1 MAANATAPKLI
12 LDNRVNVSDSFD
24 QLINYSG
31 VNVNVFEINPDG
43 ASPYTSQVLYNNIVV
58 PNISSTLVSRN
69 IRHRYDCTISF
80 DRTNANKPIFAGV
93 NDGYLQGAGGTSV
106 APTIS
111 YSSSSVQPVD
121 TVLRAPFPLQS
132 ICDSVS
138 LTINSGT
145 NTLNSRQIL
154 DPISRKLDKKY
165 LMYQQS
171 ECPTQLDNLVKLA
184 TDNGL
189 FVGSAALPIAN
200 QANWAAVVAATPQI
214 TVAVNGVNVSYYP
227 GGTVAPAIGTVLQLV
242 APVGYTA
249 LCAVQFAYVNAAALA
264 NLGQIF
270 LYQQV
275 GTVSNQPLS
284 KYENSAGFSRASFL
298 PTSVSLAGNFVSVKY
313 NVVEQVCISPL
324 TLFDNE
330 TFLANINTLSLLFNF
345 SNIYDII
352 YCANPAALTNIQ
364 GVGAGITISNAKL
377 LLTYIQCN
385 PEVMTI
391 PRAVSYNYEN
401 VVYFAKTQTPLGA
414 AFKTDLFQSDT
425 VRFQCMPSMIYLFLR
440 NSVSAR
446 VATQTQ
452 TFYQVGQ
459 GSSSTASA
467 GLAINIGNRTG
478 LLASA
483 SPQTLFRISRSNGY
497 NGNFDEWQN
506 SGGVI
511 MLNPVKDLGIDPSL
525 DTLPLETGSVN
536 FQYSCY
542 FNNSNFAYSNSL
554 PAGTVV
560 PVPELM
566 IVSVYAGI
574 ATITTD
580 QCMFSLGSLSGNE
593 INAVL
598 SKAGKSGAMLSSEN
612 VEPTIQ
618 GKGLFAK
625 GKHILGKMAS
635 SNRSPMKM

>member
-1 MAANATAPKLI
+1 MASNATAPKLI

-43 ASPYTSQVLYNNIVV
+43 NSPYVSQVLYNNIVV

-69 IRHRYDCTISF
+69 IRHRYDCTISY
-80 DRTNANKPIFAGV
+80 DRTLPNKPIFAGV
-93 NDGYLQGAGGTSV
+93 NDSGAGSV
-106 APTIS
+106 S
-111 YSSSSVQPVD
+111 YITNTVQPVD

-132 ICDSVS
+132 VCDSVS

-154 DPISRKLDKKY
+154 DPISRRLDKKY

-184 TDNGL
+184 TDSGL
-189 FVGSAALPIAN
+189 FYGSAPLPIA
-200 QANWAAVVAATPQI
+200 QLADWPAVVAGGVI
-214 TVAVNGVNVSYYP
+214 TVGVGIQDVYYYP
-227 GGTVAPAIGTVLQLV
+227 ANLTAPVVGTVLQLV

-249 LCAVQFAYVNAAALA
+249 LCVVQNAYQNNVALA
-264 NLGQIF
+264 NLGTIY
-270 LYQQV
+270 LYQQS

-298 PTSVSLAGNFVSVKY
+298 PTDVSVAGNIVSVNF

-324 TLFDNE
+324 TLWDSE
-330 TFLANINTLSLLFNF
+330 TFLANINTLSLLFNY
-345 SNIYDII
+345 SSLKDII
-352 YCANPAALTNIQ
+352 YCGNPGAVTNIQ
-364 GVGAGITISNAKL
+364 AQSLGGIVISNAKL

-401 VVYFAKTQTPLGA
+401 VVYFAKTLNVTSTPGA
-414 AFKTDLFQSDT
+414 TFQCQSDT

-440 NSVSAR
+440 SPVSQRTASE
-446 VATQTQ
+446 TQ
-452 TFYQVGQ
+452 TFFQIGQ
-459 GSSSTASA
+459 GTQNTASA
-467 GLAINIGNRTG
+467 GLSINIGNRTG

-497 NGNFDEWQN
+497 NGDFDEWQQ

-536 FQYSCY
+536 FQYSCF
-542 FNNSNFAYSNSL
+542 FNNTNFNYSGVGVS
-554 PAGTVV
+554 PSQ
-560 PVPELM
+560 PELM
-566 IVSVYAGI
+566 IVSIYAGI

-598 SKAGKSGAMLSSEN
+598 SNSGKSGSMLSSEN
-612 VEPTIQ
+612 VMPTVQ
-618 GKGLFAK
+618 GQGLFAK